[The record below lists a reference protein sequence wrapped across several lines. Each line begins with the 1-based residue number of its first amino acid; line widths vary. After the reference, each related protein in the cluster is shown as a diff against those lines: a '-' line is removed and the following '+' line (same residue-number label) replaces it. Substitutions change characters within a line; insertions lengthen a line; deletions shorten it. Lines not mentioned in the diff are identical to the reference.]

1 MGELFFSL
9 VFFQSSRNFEKF
21 NSSGIWRPK
30 DLLISWK
37 IRRNAIL
44 EWKRY
49 IPNLLQEEI
58 VKIVVFRVVHFYTT
72 SFFEFFFILP
82 KANSGS
88 KIRTERMKLPAKGL
102 TLKDSHC
109 SLTNLAVQPTQIC
122 NLHQNS
128 LTAK

>member
-49 IPNLLQEEI
+49 MPNLLQEEI
-58 VKIVVFRVVHFYTT
+58 VKVVVFRVVHFYTT

-109 SLTNLAVQPTQIC
+109 SLTILAVQPTQIC

>member
-44 EWKRY
+44 EWMRY
-49 IPNLLQEEI
+49 MPNLLQEEI
-58 VKIVVFRVVHFYTT
+58 VKVVVFRVVHFYTT

-88 KIRTERMKLPAKGL
+88 KIRTERMELQR
-102 TLKDSHC
+102 KD
-109 SLTNLAVQPTQIC
+109 LR
-122 NLHQNS
+122 
-128 LTAK
+128 